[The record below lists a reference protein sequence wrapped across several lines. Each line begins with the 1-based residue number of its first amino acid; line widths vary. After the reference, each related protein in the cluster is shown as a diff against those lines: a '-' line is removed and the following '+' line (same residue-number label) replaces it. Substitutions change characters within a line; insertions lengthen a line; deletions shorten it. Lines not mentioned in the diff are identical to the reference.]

1 MFVGL
6 VSMWVYFAT
15 DFSDQPVFLLFL
27 AALVMIILGIAMIR
41 KDYTPPPP
49 SDRFRLLRRMRK
61 KDQQDKES

>member
-1 MFVGL
+1 
-6 VSMWVYFAT
+6 MWVYFAT